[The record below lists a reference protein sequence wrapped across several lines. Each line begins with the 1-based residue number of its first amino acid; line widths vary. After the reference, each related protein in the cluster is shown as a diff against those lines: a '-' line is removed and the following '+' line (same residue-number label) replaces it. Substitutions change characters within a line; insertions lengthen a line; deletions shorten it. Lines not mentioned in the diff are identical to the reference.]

1 MDLFIDPQFVID
13 NITEEELLPLRL
25 LAEDLGKYQDN
36 PQSLASTWI
45 RIGQFLSQNG
55 ENDLAQAAYLEA
67 IKQSPDSGLPWAVL
81 GGFLAGLGKDGESEI
96 QKGLNL
102 DPDNFLV
109 NQTAGFVF
117 LQKNNPEVALV
128 YLLKANRIMPD
139 DAQTLILLSRAE
151 MEIGQYQ
158 QALIH
163 WAEAAPVSDSPLN
176 VWRDIVT
183 FTLENPLFLRD
194 YGLAAV
200 RKLLQQNDASAQDY
214 DLAARVYLVLE
225 DPLTAEK
232 YWRNAIENFPSSYL
246 SHLHLGIWLVEKGS
260 FKEGLEF
267 IQQAADQNVDI
278 GTSQSARQW
287 LNDR

>member
-1 MDLFIDPQFVID
+1 
-13 NITEEELLPLRL
+13 
-25 LAEDLGKYQDN
+25 
-36 PQSLASTWI
+36 
-45 RIGQFLSQNG
+45 
-55 ENDLAQAAYLEA
+55 
-67 IKQSPDSGLPWAVL
+67 
-81 GGFLAGLGKDGESEI
+81 
-96 QKGLNL
+96 
-102 DPDNFLV
+102 V

-151 MEIGQYQ
+151 MEIGPYR

-194 YGLAAV
+194 YGLSAV

-214 DLAARVYLVLE
+214 DLAARVYLALE